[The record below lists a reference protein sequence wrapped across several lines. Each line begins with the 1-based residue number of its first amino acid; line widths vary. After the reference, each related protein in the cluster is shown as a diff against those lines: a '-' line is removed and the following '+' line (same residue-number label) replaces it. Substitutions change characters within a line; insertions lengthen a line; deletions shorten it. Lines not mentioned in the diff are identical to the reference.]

1 MAISEATPQPNRW
14 SARNSVRGR
23 RSEVRYH
30 LRDALWLLLQA
41 FEYADELGQDVW
53 SFAVEI
59 HALRAAHLTTS
70 DLRWLACKS
79 YVKHAVETTKPNDP
93 LRHFRSAGLAAF
105 TDETCVVLTSAGVE
119 LARELCADG
128 STLSASRPSVS
139 IRRAPAIDARLGR
152 PKWDRD
158 RRQVRFDGRIVKE
171 FKLPSPNQEAVL
183 MAFEEE
189 GWPARI
195 DDPLSPTANL
205 DPRRRLHDTIKALNR
220 NQKENVLRFMGDGTG
235 EGIRWEPILEPFADR
250 LPILVD

>member
-1 MAISEATPQPNRW
+1 MALSDA
-14 SARNSVRGR
+14 SAQADHRAARASAGR
-23 RSEVRYH
+23 RSEVRHH

-41 FEYADELGQDVW
+41 YEYAEELDQDVW
-53 SFAVEI
+53 SFAVEL

-70 DLRWLACKS
+70 DLRWLACKY
-79 YVKHAVETTKPNDP
+79 YVEHASETTKPQDTR
-93 LRHFRSAGLAAF
+93 RHFRRTGPATF
-105 TDETCVVLTSAGVE
+105 VDETCVVLTPAGLA
-119 LARELCADG
+119 LAREICAEG
-128 STLSASRPSVS
+128 ATIAAPRPRTATSRSSITSTR
-139 IRRAPAIDARLGR
+139 IGR

-195 DDPLSPTANL
+195 DDPLMPTANL

-220 NQKENVLRFMGDGTG
+220 NQKENLLRFMGDGTG
-235 EGIRWEPILEPFADR
+235 EGIRWEPVLETQTAVLTISPD
-250 LPILVD
+250 